1 MRHNKILT
9 RPAQPRH
16 INFDDL
22 YEEISQ
28 DWQDKAARLQARRWQ
43 HIHQKQAEPFKKRL
57 MHYRISPRK

>member
-43 HIHQKQAEPFKKRL
+43 HIHQKEHEQKAKWL
-57 MHYRISPRK
+57 MHHRISPTK